1 MSKINF
7 RTKNLPRKLCNL
19 LHTIPE
25 DQILNAKNK
34 VFEFN
39 EYKP

>member
-1 MSKINF
+1 MSKINLH
-7 RTKNLPRKLCNL
+7 TKNLPRKLCNL
-19 LHTIPE
+19 LYTIPE